1 MDLGS
6 ILLLAG
12 IFIIVLFLI
21 LRPFLEISADRKLI
35 SRAVKVD
42 QNEQQRSV
50 LLAERDRVLRSLN
63 EMEFDFTLGKIPAED
78 YPEQRNM
85 LLHHGAEIFKQLD
98 GLNVE
103 TSSNQ
108 SLEEAGREVTT
119 KKAPIGDQNNSELS
133 ETDISAL
140 IAARRRE
147 KAEKSAGF
155 CPQCGKPVSIS
166 DKFCAR
172 CGRTL

>member
-1 MDLGS
+1 MDIGS

-12 IFIIVLFLI
+12 ILVFVLFII
-21 LRPFLEISADRKLI
+21 LRPFLEISADKKLI
-35 SRAVKVD
+35 TRTVKVD

-63 EMEFDFTLGKIPAED
+63 EMEFDFTLGKIPQED
-78 YPEQRNM
+78 YPQQRTI
-85 LLHHGAEIFKQLD
+85 LLQHGAEIFKQLD
-98 GLNVE
+98 ELNGE
-103 TSSNQ
+103 MSNKDAVAQ
-108 SLEEAGREVTT
+108 IEEAIAA
-119 KKAPIGDQNNSELS
+119 KKSHSTDRASADLS
-133 ETDISAL
+133 ETDVSAL

-147 KAEKSAGF
+147 KAEKTAGF

-172 CGRTL
+172 CGKTL